1 MKQVPTTH
9 PRPKALARLRASVGE
24 RLELLLDG
32 VAVAFAVSGATV
44 AAVLGKLLIGVVLA
58 GLAIGFALR
67 LKRRKSKLAS
77 PAKEPSVPVTGLA
90 RLAAGAATVAE
101 VTLLVEAAN
110 LPVRFNQEG
119 FHMGH
124 WYLVLLALTAAYLLQ
139 LPLFSRLLAK
149 QRPPGAA

>member
-1 MKQVPTTH
+1 LKQVATNQ
-9 PRPKALARLRASVGE
+9 PRPKALARLRASLSE

-32 VAVAFAVSGATV
+32 VAVAFALSGATV

-58 GLAIGFALR
+58 GLAIGFVLR
-67 LKRRKSKLAS
+67 LKSRKAKLAS
-77 PAKEPSVPVTGLA
+77 PANEATAPVTGLA
-90 RLAAGAATVAE
+90 RLGAGAASVAE
-101 VTLLVEAAN
+101 VALLVEAAN

-124 WYLVLLALTAAYLLQ
+124 WYLVLLALAAAYLLQ